1 MRSIGIG
8 RSGWKKIRDSLL
20 YSFHVIF
27 HPFDGFWCAQREGK
41 GDVRAASIIIAVV
54 TAVSILSRDLTG
66 FIFRTSLT
74 DDNNLAADLLS
85 VILPVLLW
93 CVANWSVTTLMD
105 GEGSF
110 KDIYIATAY
119 ALVPQVLVDIPM
131 LLLSQVLVREEGRIY
146 QALAMLGIVWT
157 GLLLFTGLMT
167 IHQHSFFKTLTTV
180 LIAVVAMAAILFLVL
195 LLFALIQQ
203 LVNFLYVFYKEI
215 DLRF

>member
-1 MRSIGIG
+1 MKKCKEIWDGLKYSGYVLSHPIRGFYEMR
-8 RSGWKKIRDSLL
+8 
-20 YSFHVIF
+20 F
-27 HPFDGFWCAQREGK
+27 EGK
-41 GDVRAASIIIAVV
+41 GNLWSCLILLVLMILAMVSNQLYVGTIFSSVNMREFNIIHQIAAVLI
-54 TAVSILSRDLTG
+54 
-66 FIFRTSLT
+66 
-74 DDNNLAADLLS
+74 
-85 VILPVLLW
+85 PVLLW

-195 LLFALIQQ
+195 LFFALIQQ